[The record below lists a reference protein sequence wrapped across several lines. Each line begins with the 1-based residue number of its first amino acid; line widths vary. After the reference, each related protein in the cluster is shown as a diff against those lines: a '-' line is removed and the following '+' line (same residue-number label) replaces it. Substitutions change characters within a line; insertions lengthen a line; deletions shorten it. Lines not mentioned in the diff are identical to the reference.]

1 MHVATRFLLSRVRKI
16 QSGRST
22 LIILDWNKY
31 TEATWQE
38 AYLTHSDLNIVA
50 QEIKKIQQGVDSGT
64 FNQAFGSLEQKI
76 RQRY

>member
-38 AYLTHSDLNIVA
+38 SYLTHSDLNIVA